1 VSDIPQWRLEV
12 LTPERMTDFIIMTEE
27 LHALSHLEH
36 LPYDLRAA
44 TQLGRNCINDD
55 RYFCQLAYI
64 NDTCIG
70 CMAGYLTGLVF
81 SAEHIGVEEG
91 IYVREGTPQRAAIA
105 AEMLKRFVRFCKDAG
120 CADVRT
126 GVISNIDNYAVDIF
140 YRRNGFKRIGT
151 IYSLRNPGGK

>member
-1 VSDIPQWRLEV
+1 MDS
-12 LTPERMTDFIIMTEE
+12 MSDFIIMTGE
-27 LHALSHLEH
+27 LHDLSHLEH
-36 LPYDLRAA
+36 LPYDLPAA
-44 TQLGRNCINDD
+44 YRLGIDCINND

-64 NDTCIG
+64 GDKCVG
-70 CMAGYLTGLVF
+70 CMAGYMTKLVF
-81 SAEHIGVEEG
+81 SREHIGVEEG

-105 AEMLKRFVRFCKDAG
+105 AEMLKRFVRFCRDAG